1 MPKTPLHPDKSAL
14 KKVALQLAE
23 GQQGAIGQL
32 YRWFFQRLVRY
43 GVQIVGMER
52 QDLVKTT
59 VQDFFMWLVEHPQ
72 RLKEVDNIER
82 FILKSIRTNL
92 IQAQIKQQK
101 KQQVRNDYQNHMS
114 QKPTS
119 PNASPEKILIDQE
132 EQFLQKKQVINALNS
147 LPPVQREVLYLR
159 YFQDLSYRDIAAL
172 LEVDEQVA
180 RNYGY
185 RALKKLRK

>member
-72 RLKEVDNIER
+72 RLKEMDNIER

-101 KQQVRNDYQNHMS
+101 KQQVRNDYQDH
-114 QKPTS
+114 
-119 PNASPEKILIDQE
+119 
-132 EQFLQKKQVINALNS
+132 
-147 LPPVQREVLYLR
+147 
-159 YFQDLSYRDIAAL
+159 
-172 LEVDEQVA
+172 
-180 RNYGY
+180 
-185 RALKKLRK
+185 